1 MADDNPRIKN
11 LAGLLRWSAQH
22 ESGSTQAHGGET
34 TENEDAERHRVLAEI
49 LQQMSVS
56 TVDQMQQICGILQKE
71 DMGQPRLLDEKAEAL
86 DALHDLIEDIDN
98 ASDFVK
104 IGGVGVCYAALS
116 STCADIRERALS
128 CIAAAAQNN
137 PTVQAHMHK
146 TNVLDKLFAIL
157 NDMDQSA
164 EMLTRATQALSCV
177 VRGLGGG
184 ENPIAI
190 AFYSRG
196 GLKVLARLL
205 AVDGAQVSNRLLVKV
220 AYMIAALAGDN
231 MPSNALAQSQDILLG
246 RLTTLLISADDNML
260 WEQVL
265 KALVGQRCRAFDLH
279 LRALLCIFLCLR
291 CHCRMSLCSTSN
303 NVHISQY
310 LIRTLLIVVNTA
322 LFTWLVFVDATH
334 VYLAQF
340 VHGIVDDH
348 DGSVRGHDF
357 EKLPEQAGRAHLHC
371 V

>member
-164 EMLTRATQALSCV
+164 EMLTRATQVLCAA
-177 VRGLGGG
+177 
-184 ENPIAI
+184 AI
-190 AFYSRG
+190 YHLQLYYRIPRSRNIIH
-196 GLKVLARLL
+196 AIYTR
-205 AVDGAQVSNRLLVKV
+205 
-220 AYMIAALAGDN
+220 
-231 MPSNALAQSQDILLG
+231 
-246 RLTTLLISADDNML
+246 
-260 WEQVL
+260 
-265 KALVGQRCRAFDLH
+265 
-279 LRALLCIFLCLR
+279 
-291 CHCRMSLCSTSN
+291 
-303 NVHISQY
+303 
-310 LIRTLLIVVNTA
+310 
-322 LFTWLVFVDATH
+322 
-334 VYLAQF
+334 
-340 VHGIVDDH
+340 
-348 DGSVRGHDF
+348 
-357 EKLPEQAGRAHLHC
+357 
-371 V
+371 